1 MFINCP
7 YCRALVATDL
17 ATDLPPPLCPQ
28 CKGPLREQE
37 PQAANADA
45 EEISRT
51 SAASTTTIDDALRD
65 TPSDA
70 IDDPTPDTEDDENN
84 EYSSMLD
91 ELAPV
96 PPEAALSKENADSI
110 DAMYDLANETTID
123 TANDPNNDATSDA
136 TDGDGAD
143 GLPASADDGRI
154 DEHVDEHVDEHAGE
168 YVDDLDAS
176 GETLETI
183 ATTETAVEAPAAP
196 SSIPRTTNRR
206 RAGQTAPS
214 FARAATRDDT
224 TAARGR
230 RWPAILAIAALSATL
245 VLQMLLADRARLAT
259 SARWRPLLET
269 LCGALSCDLPPWRE
283 PEAFALLQR
292 DVRQHPTL
300 RGALR
305 VTASFRN
312 DARWPQPWPKLHVTL
327 SDVNGR
333 PAGERSFEAR
343 EYLGGP
349 PAQTMLGSGET
360 ATVAMDVLE
369 PAAQTVAYD
378 MRFR

>member
-28 CKGPLREQE
+28 CKGPLREQAAEAKE
-37 PQAANADA
+37 PSDA
-45 EEISRT
+45 HASVAGSAPNDSAVNDSAE
-51 SAASTTTIDDALRD
+51 AASTIAEPPIAGPSETFDDAQRD
-65 TPSDA
+65 ARTDDA
-70 IDDPTPDTEDDENN
+70 ANDADADADDHDHDHDQH
-84 EYSSMLD
+84 EYASMLD
-91 ELAPV
+91 EF
-96 PPEAALSKENADSI
+96 E
-110 DAMYDLANETTID
+110 
-123 TANDPNNDATSDA
+123 TSD
-136 TDGDGAD
+136 
-143 GLPASADDGRI
+143 DD
-154 DEHVDEHVDEHAGE
+154 
-168 YVDDLDAS
+168 
-176 GETLETI
+176 
-183 ATTETAVEAPAAP
+183 AP
-196 SSIPRTTNRR
+196 SSANDERSAELADELGHDHDATMETPEAIAAIDGPLEAAQEAQIETSQDTPVQTPVAMAPTAPRATARR

-214 FARAATRDDT
+214 FVRAASREGIATSR
-224 TAARGR
+224 AR
-230 RWPAILAIAALSATL
+230 RWPAIVAIAALSATL
-245 VLQMLLADRARLAT
+245 VLQTLLADRARLAE

-269 LCGALSCDLPPWRE
+269 LCGVLSCDLPPWRE
-283 PEAFALLQR
+283 PDAFALLQR
-292 DVRQHPTL
+292 DVRQHPKL

-349 PAQTMLGSGET
+349 PAQAMLGSGET

>member
-28 CKGPLREQE
+28 CKGPLREQAAE
-37 PQAANADA
+37 TEETSDANASVA
-45 EEISRT
+45 G
-51 SAASTTTIDDALRD
+51 SAPNDSAVNDSTAAAATMVGSPAAAQRPTAD
-65 TPSDA
+65 T
-70 IDDPTPDTEDDENN
+70 DEHEQH
-84 EYSSMLD
+84 EYASMLD
-91 ELAPV
+91 EFDTRDDGAPNSANDERSDELADERDTTMET
-96 PPEAALSKENADSI
+96 PEANAAI
-110 DAMYDLANETTID
+110 ETPQEAAPDAMQET
-123 TANDPNNDATSDA
+123 P
-136 TDGDGAD
+136 
-143 GLPASADDGRI
+143 
-154 DEHVDEHVDEHAGE
+154 
-168 YVDDLDAS
+168 
-176 GETLETI
+176 LETP
-183 ATTETAVEAPAAP
+183 AAAPPAAP
-196 SSIPRTTNRR
+196 RATARR

-214 FARAATRDDT
+214 FVRAASREDIATSRE
-224 TAARGR
+224 R
-230 RWPAILAIAALSATL
+230 RWPAIAAIAALSVTL
-245 VLQMLLADRARLAT
+245 VLQTLLADRARLAA

-283 PEAFALLQR
+283 PDAFALLQR

-349 PAQTMLGSGET
+349 PAQAMLGSGET